1 MESVSLIAM
10 FVFRKH
16 KKFDGQMCLIYLGG
30 YGIGRC
36 IVEGIR
42 TDQLLIPGTQIA
54 VSQLLGFVMF
64 IGAVIADIVIRMRLR
79 KKTGLACFFFVYCE
93 EKNTIINNICT
104 INTKR

>member
-1 MESVSLIAM
+1 
-10 FVFRKH
+10 
-16 KKFDGQMCLIYLGG
+16 MCLIYLGG

-64 IGAVIADIVIRMRLR
+64 IGAVIADIVIRMRL
-79 KKTGLACFFFVYCE
+79 KKNRLSLFLFVYCE
-93 EKNTIINNICT
+93 EKKIQLLTISVLSIQ
-104 INTKR
+104 KR